1 MSIQTINSAPE
12 YINIFI
18 KNNLEKLTGIY
29 DEGININKDGGV
41 LFFQCSEE
49 NNKMDVQFKNNEMML
64 EILEKDSWE
73 NLKLSI
79 QENKK
84 LFIVN
89 DIDTNSIFLIYI

>member
-18 KNNLEKLTGIY
+18 KNNLEKLNEIY
-29 DEGININKDGGV
+29 DEGINNYKDGGV

-49 NNKMDVQFKNNEMML
+49 NNIMDVQFKNNEMML

-89 DIDTNSIFLIYI
+89 DMDKNSIFLIYI

>member
-89 DIDTNSIFLIYI
+89 DMDKNSIFLIYI